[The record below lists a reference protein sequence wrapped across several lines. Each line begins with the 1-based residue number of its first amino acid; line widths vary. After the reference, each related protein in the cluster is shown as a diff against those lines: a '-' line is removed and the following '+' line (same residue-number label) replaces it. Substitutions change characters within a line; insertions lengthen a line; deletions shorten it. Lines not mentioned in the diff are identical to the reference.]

1 MNIWKDYARRRLDQ
15 SCFLIQ
21 RSPVEVRE
29 DLPFAESRLKPAMM
43 APVLAQVS
51 GYVVLRCSVASA
63 FGSNDRH
70 VCGSPLLHFLAADK
84 LGPYETSKPIHCEH
98 GVHDIHG
105 VASFML
111 ETVFIDCL
119 ARIELRLRDR
129 VGEEE
134 KKFIDRG
141 NGGNQ
146 RLRKRG

>member
-1 MNIWKDYARRRLDQ
+1 M
-15 SCFLIQ
+15 
-21 RSPVEVRE
+21 
-29 DLPFAESRLKPAMM
+29 
-43 APVLAQVS
+43 
-51 GYVVLRCSVASA
+51 
-63 FGSNDRH
+63 
-70 VCGSPLLHFLAADK
+70 CGSPLLHFLAADK
-84 LGPYETSKPIHCEH
+84 PGPYKTSKPIHCGH

-105 VASFML
+105 VAPFVL